1 MEDIREKHEQV
12 LQFLLDWRKKKD
24 QDLLFTLRRRP
35 IERLESGMWFLG
47 NEYYL
52 AFSFWTGTDWVNKT
66 QNIYIE
72 INNTGNFRLIFSAK
86 DNPDKAEVL
95 RETAIA
101 LGGFSQVGNLSLWT
115 KTYEGTDY
123 IKNLTLFLNEDR
135 KRIDTLLDI
144 QRRVGYRDA
153 FDRALNKLNLRYFQE
168 QLNVIQQ
175 YRQATHSIE
184 KTSNIFKVKQLTIKE
199 LTVVNVG
206 LFDSCNIVFGE
217 RATCFIGEN
226 GGGKTTLLRAV
237 ALGMVGTGSPLID
250 TEKELQNLPRI
261 IGVDENYMVRYAGDG
276 YIQVVYEF
284 DETLF
289 ENGRANNVPF
299 KVAADTGNVEF
310 GGDRIEPDGYGL
322 PVGEEEGADGD
333 GELPTLII
341 GYPQRYGRKPDGTN
355 LQRRSPA
362 PNAYDVIPL
371 IHDTEDNRIESLKM
385 WISESWNETEK
396 DSKPRVLALFDV
408 ISKVLTQTNEQ
419 DFWVK
424 LKSAIS
430 HRKIVVTTSLNPEGI
445 PFDLLSTGLSNLFGW
460 IGHLISRMYQAYEQ
474 SENPIK
480 ESAIVLV
487 DEVDN
492 YLHPLV
498 QARVLPVLL
507 ETFPNVQFVF
517 TSHSPIILATLQNE
531 GVKAYR
537 IEKGESYEI
546 EHFYGRTIQDI
557 LLEEYGINKR
567 PATEVQEQIDK
578 MFRAFALQ
586 DKDAGKA
593 IFEKLKPILGD
604 SDTAIKDAVYELK

>member
-1 MEDIREKHEQV
+1 MEDIRNKHEQV
-12 LQFLLDWRKKKD
+12 LNFLLEWRERKD
-24 QDLLFTLRRRP
+24 PSLLFTLRRRP
-35 IERLESGMWFLG
+35 IERLQSGMWFLG

-72 INNTGNFRLIFSAK
+72 INNVGNFRLIFSSK

-95 RETAIA
+95 NKTAIA
-101 LGGFSQVGNLSLWT
+101 LGGFSRVGTLNLWI
-115 KTYEGTDY
+115 KNYEGTDY
-123 IKNLTLFLNEDR
+123 IKNLTVFLNEDR

-144 QRRVGYRDA
+144 QRRVGFRAA
-153 FDRALNKLNLRYFQE
+153 FDRALNQLNVRYFQE
-168 QLNVIQQ
+168 QLDIIQQ
-175 YRQATHSIE
+175 YRQTVLNPPEVPDRFRVKSLKI
-184 KTSNIFKVKQLTIKE
+184 KQLT
-199 LTVVNVG
+199 LVNIG
-206 LFDSCNIVFGE
+206 LFDNCSIVLGE
-217 RATCFIGEN
+217 RATCLIGEN
-226 GGGKTTLLRAV
+226 GGGKTTLLRAL
-237 ALGMVGTGSPLID
+237 ALGLVGTGSPLID

-261 IGVDENYMVRYAGDG
+261 IGVDETYMIQYAGDG

-284 DETLF
+284 DDNLF
-289 ENGRANNVPF
+289 ENGRANHVPF
-299 KVAADTGNVEF
+299 RVMPDTGSVEF

-322 PVGEEEGADGD
+322 PVGEEDGADGD
-333 GELPTLII
+333 GELPTLVI

-355 LQRRSPA
+355 LQRRSPS

-396 DSKPRVLALFDV
+396 DSKLRVITLFEV

-424 LKSAIS
+424 LKSAVS
-430 HRKIVVTTSLNPEGI
+430 PRKIVVTTSLNPEGI

-474 SENPIK
+474 SENPVR

-507 ETFPNVQFVF
+507 ETFPKVQFIF
-517 TSHSPIILATLQNE
+517 TSHSPVILATLQQT

-537 IEKGESYEI
+537 VEKGKSHEI
-546 EHFYGRTIQDI
+546 EHFYGRTIQDL
-557 LLEEYGINKR
+557 LLEEYGIKKR
-567 PATEVQEQIDK
+567 PAAEVQAQIDK

-586 DKDAGKA
+586 DKDAGRA
-593 IFEKLKPILGD
+593 IFEKLKPMLGD
-604 SDTAIKDAVYELK
+604 SDTAIKDAEYELK